1 MPKTKSKKSRSVFY
15 LADIEERTI
24 FAALKHT
31 RGHAVKA
38 AKLLGIGKTTL
49 YRRINK
55 YNKKR
60 RKK

>member
-1 MPKTKSKKSRSVFY
+1 MPKTKSKKSKSAFD
-15 LADIEERTI
+15 LAAIEERTI

-55 YNKKR
+55 YKRR